1 MINDQFICCFAN
13 NKHLQWERYEFKGRL
28 KLITIHYNN
37 PSKSMRTKY
46 GSTQQGKESFEN
58 VLNSYKR
65 PNNL

>member
-37 PSKSMRTKY
+37 PSKSMRTLSMDQHNKA
-46 GSTQQGKESFEN
+46 KK
-58 VLNSYKR
+58 VLKMY
-65 PNNL
+65 